1 VQRRRNYNYD
11 QVTVEGTLT
20 IRNYKSKEVRL
31 SIAEKVRGAV
41 ESQTD
46 DGKATKLAEAI
57 AVDNPLSRLTWELTL
72 KAGEERIVKY
82 RYKVWLRV

>member
-1 VQRRRNYNYD
+1 M
-11 QVTVEGTLT
+11 
-20 IRNYKSKEVRL
+20 
-31 SIAEKVRGAV
+31 

-57 AVDNPLSRLTWELTL
+57 AVDNPLSRLTWEVTL
-72 KAGEERIVKY
+72 KAGEEKIIKY